1 MSQVTFGNLSA
12 ATKTLIKGPYRLPW
26 TPLKYPGE
34 AECRLKI
41 NSSVTYIT
49 ACRFT
54 IRKSQSLSRDFIVSY
69 LLLPPEPVRKPHLN
83 DEFITMRP
91 FWPVFQHL
99 PFRRCSLLPT
109 TFTALADGNEESPR
123 VGVPRL
129 LLSDHGE
136 AANTHV
142 AGTQCTPCSHE
153 MRGPNDQSQLP
164 PQDSA
169 ISPMKGVGQ

>member
-12 ATKTLIKGPYRLPW
+12 ATKTSMKGPSRMAWIPF
-26 TPLKYPGE
+26 KYPGE
-34 AECRLKI
+34 AENAPKI
-41 NSSVTYIT
+41 NPSVTYIT

-54 IRKSQSLSRDFIVSY
+54 IRKSQSHSRDFIVFY
-69 LLLPPEPVRKPHLN
+69 LFLPPGPGREPHLN
-83 DEFITMRP
+83 GGFITMPP

-109 TFTALADGNEESPR
+109 TFVALADGNEESPR
-123 VGVPRL
+123 VGAPRL
-129 LLSDHGE
+129 LSSDHGE

-153 MRGPNDQSQLP
+153 KRGPYYQSQLP